1 MTSRTSF
8 LTLICLTTALPPVI
22 YGSAAPI
29 QDLNAV
35 IATAEAA
42 VARLGTGIRAKAE
55 PLDPRLRLSAC
66 ARGLTATLP
75 AAPKGPRLT
84 LKVACESGAPWSV
97 WVPVRVE
104 TDAEV
109 VVARRALSP
118 GTLLGS
124 EDVAVVRRR
133 IPGFIDCCAT
143 DPAHLLGQ
151 RVRRPIAADAPIPLE
166 HIEAPPVIRRGEQV
180 TVIAGAPGFEVR
192 SAGTAL
198 ADAREGDAVRIRHA
212 TSLRVIHA
220 RADSRGVVRAD

>member
-1 MTSRTSF
+1 MMSRTGF
-8 LTLICLTTALPPVI
+8 LTLIWLTSALPPLVH
-22 YGSAAPI
+22 GSTTPI

-42 VARLGTGIRAKAE
+42 VAQRGSGVRAKAE

-75 AAPKGPRLT
+75 AVLKGPRLA
-84 LKVACESGAPWSV
+84 VRVSCDSGTPWSV

-104 TDAEV
+104 TDSAV

-124 EDVAVVRRR
+124 EDVTVVRRR

-143 DPAHLLGQ
+143 DAAHVLGQ
-151 RVRRPIAADAPIPLE
+151 RVRRPIAAEAPIALE
-166 HIEAPPVIRRGEQV
+166 HIEAPPVVRRGEQV
-180 TVIAGAPGFEVR
+180 IVIAGAPGFEVR